1 MRVERPSVTDYTT
14 VGNSYADVPFTKEG
28 STDTRVYWDAWHLA
42 GVKILHF
49 FATTKDLKVQILG
62 SLDGTNF
69 DTILF
74 AEFTLI
80 AGSSSPVEKRI
91 VAYWPYIKVQVKPST
106 SSQHGTLSVR
116 AIGTTVSGEV
126 DTELTATID
135 PTGLALA
142 SHQASQLAAEQA
154 TKVAT
159 EALAAL
165 ISGGKYPISFPP
177 TKTAT
182 ALATAQSIPAANPV
196 VETTLTN
203 AAALDVQAYTDIVVA
218 GVVTF
223 GSAAADN
230 AEVAIYGKMAS
241 GDSFTTLYLDKKT
254 VTASAGNAV
263 PFQFDPL
270 DIRGWSHLK
279 ITCKNLDTTPGA
291 THDAIMT
298 AKAMLIA

>member
-1 MRVERPSVTDYTT
+1 MRVDRPSISDYTT
-14 VGNSYADVPFTKEG
+14 VGNDYADVPFTKEG

-49 FATTKDLKVQILG
+49 FATAKDLKVQILG

-69 DTILF
+69 DTTLV
-74 AEFTLI
+74 AEFALT

-91 VAYWPYIKVQVKPST
+91 VAYWPYIKVQAKPST

-142 SHQASQLAAEQA
+142 SKQADL
-154 TKVAT
+154 V
-159 EALAAL
+159 
-165 ISGGKYPISFPP
+165 GGKYPISFPP
-177 TKTAT
+177 TKAPTT
-182 ALATAQSIPAANPV
+182 LATAQSIPAANPA

-203 AAALDVQAYTDIVVA
+203 AAALDVGAYTDIVVA
-218 GVVTF
+218 GAVTF
-223 GSAAADN
+223 GSAAAAN

-254 VTASAGNAV
+254 VTASAGNAIS
-263 PFQFDPL
+263 FQFDPL

-291 THDAIMT
+291 THDAAIT